1 MKRQKYACAQR
12 VQRDH
17 HAYDIHIKHTHT
29 THNTQHI
36 SNTLQN
42 GMPQKIY
49 VQLKR

>member
-17 HAYDIHIKHTHT
+17 HAYDIHIKHTAH
-29 THNTQHI
+29 THNTYPTH
-36 SNTLQN
+36 TEN